1 MNEISD
7 ELPLCPERSP
17 DLLGPLYVK
26 QTGIPDLK
34 PETEAFLQHFGDTLR
49 SGGVTNITDLNF
61 RLMVKN
67 FRPLL
72 WHTA

>member
-1 MNEISD
+1 MENMNEISD

-34 PETEAFLQHFGDTLR
+34 PETEAFLQSWIILVLLFGC
-49 SGGVTNITDLNF
+49 
-61 RLMVKN
+61 
-67 FRPLL
+67 LL
-72 WHTA
+72 EILKQI